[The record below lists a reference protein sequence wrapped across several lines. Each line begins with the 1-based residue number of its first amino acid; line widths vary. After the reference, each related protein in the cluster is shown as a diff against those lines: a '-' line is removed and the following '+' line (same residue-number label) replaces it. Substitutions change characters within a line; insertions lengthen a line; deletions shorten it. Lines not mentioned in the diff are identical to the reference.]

1 MIVAKRD
8 IIDLGERKPRL
19 FPRDQLFDRD
29 GRSLIL
35 AETRA
40 LKAIELRDVADAVE
54 LRARG
59 LIGYLPLTPTIVLN
73 LTPKFPIKNLWRMLE
88 VADTEYEKVLPV
100 LRSYQRAD
108 ATPPHELLVKGFCHY
123 AKSILSSGIARG
135 YVQKSHRG
143 YFQPKLNFARTVSSY
158 LSRGDEL
165 NIASDAFQFTAGLR
179 ANEILKS
186 ACLNFLRLMPRSE
199 KWEAERALLGDL
211 LNALGSVHACQM
223 QFGEQS
229 LAFSLP
235 HWLKVSYFG
244 ALTVY
249 AMLLGY
255 SRIGFAYEPHGTELP
270 SFLFSL
276 DAVFESYI
284 RNICREALRQEK
296 IAVLDGNKSSHH
308 RPLFLDN
315 KTYPIQPDLIF
326 RRRKVVLGLSEVKY
340 KEKLDEH
347 DRYQLISHTVASQ
360 AKVGV
365 WISPTPPNGKSGL
378 SYVGKISTDAKFY
391 HYQID
396 ISGKLDSAENDL
408 IEKIGNLVRQVDP
421 EASN

>member
-1 MIVAKRD
+1 MTGINRE

-19 FPRDQLFDRD
+19 FSRDQLFDRD
-29 GRSLIL
+29 GRSLML
-35 AETRA
+35 PETRA

-54 LRARG
+54 LRAKG

-73 LTPKFPIKNLWRMLE
+73 LTPKFPIQNLWRMLE
-88 VADTEYEKVLPV
+88 LADTEYDRVLPV

-108 ATPPHELLVKGFCHY
+108 VTPPHQLLVKGFCHY
-123 AKSILSSGIARG
+123 ARSILSSGIARG
-135 YVQKSHRG
+135 YLQKSHHG
-143 YFQPKLNFARTVSSY
+143 FFQPKLNFARTASNY

-165 NIASDAFQFTAGLR
+165 NVASDAFQFTAGLR
-179 ANEILKS
+179 SNEIVKS
-186 ACLNFLRLMPRSE
+186 ACLSFLRLMPRTDE
-199 KWEAERALLGDL
+199 WEADRALLADL
-211 LNALGSVHACQM
+211 LNALGSVRADHM
-223 QFGEQS
+223 RFGEQS

-235 HWLKVSYFG
+235 HWLRDSYFG

-284 RNICREALRQEK
+284 RNIFREALKDEK
-296 IAVLDGNKSSHH
+296 IAVLDGNKSNHH

-326 RRRKVVLGLSEVKY
+326 RQKKVVLGLGEVKY

-365 WISPTPPNGKSGL
+365 WISPTPPGGKSGL
-378 SYVGKISTDAKFY
+378 SYVGKISTEAKFY

-396 ISGKLDSAENDL
+396 VSGNLDLSANDL
-408 IEKIGNLVRQVDP
+408 VEKVASLVRQP
-421 EASN
+421 ES

>member
-1 MIVAKRD
+1 MAAVKRE

-19 FPRDQLFDRD
+19 FSREQLFDRD

-35 AETRA
+35 PETRA

-54 LRARG
+54 LRAKG
-59 LIGYLPLTPTIVLN
+59 LIGYLPLTPSIVLN
-73 LTPKFPIKNLWRMLE
+73 LTPKFPIQNLWRMLE
-88 VADTEYEKVLPV
+88 VADTEYDKVLPV

-108 ATPPHELLVKGFCHY
+108 VTPPHELLVKGFCHY

-143 YFQPKLNFARTVSSY
+143 YFQPKLNFARTASSY

-165 NIASDAFQFTAGLR
+165 NVASDAFQFTAGLH

-186 ACLNFLRLMPRSE
+186 ACLSFLQRMPRSE
-199 KWEAERALLGDL
+199 KWEGERALLADL
-211 LNALGSVHACQM
+211 LNALGSVRADHM
-223 QFGEQS
+223 RFGEQS
-229 LAFSLP
+229 LAFTLP
-235 HWLKVSYFG
+235 HWLRDSYFG

-255 SRIGFAYEPHGTELP
+255 SHIGFAYEPHGTELP

-284 RNICREALRQEK
+284 RNICREALKEEK
-296 IAVLDGNKSSHH
+296 IAVLDGNKSNHH

-326 RRRKVVLGLSEVKY
+326 RRKKVILGLAEVKY

-360 AKVGV
+360 AKVGI
-365 WISPTPPNGKSGL
+365 WISPTPPDGKSGL

-396 ISGKLDSAENDL
+396 ISGRLDLSAGDL
-408 IEKIGNLVRQVDP
+408 IEKVANLVRHADFG
-421 EASN
+421 N